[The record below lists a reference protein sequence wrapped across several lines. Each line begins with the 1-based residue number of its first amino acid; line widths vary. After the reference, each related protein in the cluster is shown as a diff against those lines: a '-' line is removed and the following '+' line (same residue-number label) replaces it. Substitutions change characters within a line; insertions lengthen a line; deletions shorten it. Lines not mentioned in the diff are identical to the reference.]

1 MAIKAANFVV
11 KGKTEPKVDQ
21 AAVNNVMYKV
31 GKLVVANK
39 EVKEQ
44 EVVKERV
51 KEQPMLAKF
60 YKQSSYMN
68 DMINNKVTQ

>member
-44 EVVKERV
+44 PVV

-68 DMINNKVTQ
+68 DMINTKVTQ

>member
-1 MAIKAANFVV
+1 MA
-11 KGKTEPKVDQ
+11 TEG
-21 AAVNNVMYKV
+21 A
-31 GKLVVANK
+31 K

-44 EVVKERV
+44 AVVKEQV

-68 DMINNKVTQ
+68 DMINNKG